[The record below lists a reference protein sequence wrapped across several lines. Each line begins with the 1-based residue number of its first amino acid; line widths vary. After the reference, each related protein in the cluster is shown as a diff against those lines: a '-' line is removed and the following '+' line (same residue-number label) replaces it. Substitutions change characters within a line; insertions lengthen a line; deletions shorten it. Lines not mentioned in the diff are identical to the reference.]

1 MIYPL
6 KCIKHTMKK
15 EDLRNFLDMASET
28 WKEKDVKDEDV
39 SKSNYLNMRAGDFVD
54 SDGMHYHGAIV
65 AFWSYNKKE
74 SDNFD
79 NMIKTFGV
87 SREGPKNITQKGYLN
102 SKES

>member
-6 KCIKHTMKK
+6 ECIKHTVKK
-15 EDLRNFLDMASET
+15 EDLRTFLDLASET
-28 WKEKDVKDEDV
+28 WKEKAIKAEDV
-39 SKSNYLNMRAGDFVD
+39 SKPNYLNMRAGDFVD

-74 SDNFD
+74 SDNFE

-87 SREGPKNITQKGYLN
+87 SREGPKNITQKGHQN
-102 SKES
+102 

>member
-6 KCIKHTMKK
+6 KCIKHTVKK
-15 EDLRNFLDMASET
+15 EDLRTFLDLASET
-28 WKEKDVKDEDV
+28 WKEKAKKAEDV
-39 SKSNYLNMRAGDFVD
+39 NKPNYLNMRAGDFVD

-74 SDNFD
+74 SDNFE